1 VNPSPESIVKYDG
14 KREADSYETD
24 EEEEEDEEQT
34 PEVEVGDIDEV
45 LLKYDETNKKSAD
58 EAILYLKSQIKEKY
72 WSEKELLFLRDLA
85 TTTARPRK
93 TNALRKTEREQP
105 KKRRAVDPADGY
117 LSN

>member
-1 VNPSPESIVKYDG
+1 VDPSPESVLKNDG
-14 KREADSYETD
+14 KREAGYDT
-24 EEEEEDEEQT
+24 EEEEEEQT
-34 PEVEVGDIDEV
+34 TEVGDLDEV
-45 LLKYDETNKKSAD
+45 MLQYDITNKKSAD